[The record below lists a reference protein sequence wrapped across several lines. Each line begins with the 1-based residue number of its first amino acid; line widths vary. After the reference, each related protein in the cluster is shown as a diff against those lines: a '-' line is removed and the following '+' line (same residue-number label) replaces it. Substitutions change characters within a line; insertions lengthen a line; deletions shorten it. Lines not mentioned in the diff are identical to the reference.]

1 MNKVKFLSFA
11 MVALLAAACVQEPEM
26 EGSEQSAKS
35 ATAKIVNTP
44 ENAIQGE
51 LILYVD
57 EATAQLWSESGSLTR
72 SGNEQMSDIAASI
85 GAESVEQV
93 FNMSI
98 NGELKRAQGLHRWF
112 VVKFNADTQLDVAAE
127 KLAEM
132 SVVSTVQYNKLMQRP
147 KNAARPVVER
157 PATRANEMPYNDP
170 MLPLQWHYNNT
181 GDKSIS
187 QFAKKGEDIGAF
199 GAWEYTKGNR
209 EVIVAVVDEGIKYNH
224 PDLAANMWVNEA
236 EANGAAGVD
245 DDNNGYVD
253 DIYGI
258 NACDMNGNISWAV
271 AHWDHE
277 GYYDGDSG
285 HGTHVAGTI
294 AAVNNNGTGV
304 CGVAGGSGNGD
315 GVRIMGIQIFDG
327 ADSSGD
333 AKTAKGVEYAADNGA
348 SILQN
353 SWGYTTTTITDES
366 YRNSTPLLYA
376 AIKYFVSLSNCAAMD
391 GNIVIFAA
399 GNESYP
405 GANYPGGYNEYI
417 AVTAYAPDGLPTT
430 YTNYKYGCNVAAPGG
445 EYEYKGREYIDS
457 SCVLSTIPA
466 ETPDPYNYGAST
478 YGSDYGYMQGTSMA
492 CPHVSGV
499 AALVLSYALENG
511 IHLTAVELNEI
522 LTSSVR
528 EIDSDLK
535 GKSKTS
541 YAADA
546 RPFTFNLDAYAG
558 GMGTGKLDAVLA
570 IMNLRGATCV
580 PVVVGKEIEIDIN
593 KLMGTGDLN
602 VTVWKDFTIDAA
614 VKESLGIKG
623 ETIFSNKVIL
633 TCTKPGIGV
642 ITVKFIAG
650 GTNVGGGK
658 NPGGKLIEKE
668 IVLISREVNDNGGW
682 L

>member
-11 MVALLAAACVQEPEM
+11 MVALLAASCVQEPEM
-26 EGSEQSAKS
+26 ESSKQSLNS
-35 ATAKIVNTP
+35 AAAKIANTP
-44 ENAIQGE
+44 ADAVQGE

-57 EATAQLWSESGSLTR
+57 EATAKLWSESGSMTR
-72 SGNEQMSDIAASI
+72 SGNEHMSNIAASI

-98 NGELKRAQGLHRWF
+98 NGDLKRAQNLHRWF
-112 VVKFNADTQLDVAAE
+112 VVKFDAETQLDVAAN

-132 SVVSTVQYNKLMQRP
+132 PEVSTVQYNKLMARP
-147 KNAARPVVER
+147 KTAARSVVER

-170 MLPLQWHYNNT
+170 MLELQWHYNNT
-181 GDKSIS
+181 GSKSIS

-199 GAWEYTKGNR
+199 GAWNYTKGNR
-209 EVIVAVVDEGIKYNH
+209 DVVVAVVDEGVMYSH
-224 PDLAANMWVNEA
+224 TDLVANMWVNEA
-236 EANGAAGVD
+236 EKNGAAGVD
-245 DDNNGYVD
+245 DDKNGWVD
-253 DIYGI
+253 DIYGV
-258 NACDMNGNISWAV
+258 NACDMNGNISWNV
-271 AHWDHE
+271 AAWDS
-277 GYYDGDSG
+277 DGEYVGDTG

-294 AAVNNNGTGV
+294 SAVNNNGIGV

-315 GVRIMGIQIFDG
+315 GVRIMSIQVFDG
-327 ADSSGD
+327 PDSSGD

-353 SWGYTTTTITDES
+353 SWGYTTTTLTDQS
-366 YRNSTPLLYA
+366 YRAQTPLLFA
-376 AIKYFVSLSNCAAMD
+376 AINYFISVSNCAAMD

-430 YTNYKYGCNVAAPGG
+430 YTNYKFGCNVAAPGG
-445 EYEYKGREYIDS
+445 EGEYQNRNYIDA

-466 ETPDPYNYGAST
+466 DTPDPYNSGVTT
-478 YGSDYGYMQGTSMA
+478 YGTDYGYMQGTSMA

-528 EIDSDLK
+528 EIDSELK
-535 GKSKTS
+535 GKSKTA
-541 YAADA
+541 YAPDA
-546 RPFTFNLDAYAG
+546 RPFTFNLDGYAG

-580 PVVVGKEIEIDIN
+580 PVTVGEEIEIDIN
-593 KLMGTGDLN
+593 KLMGTGNLN
-602 VTVWKDFTIDAA
+602 VTVWKDFSIDPA

-623 ETIFSNKVIL
+623 ETVFGNKVIL

-642 ITVKFIAG
+642 IVVKFIAG
-650 GTNVGGGK
+650 GTNVGGG
-658 NPGGKLIEKE
+658 NTPGGKLVEKE
-668 IVLISREVNDNGGW
+668 IVLISREANDNAGW